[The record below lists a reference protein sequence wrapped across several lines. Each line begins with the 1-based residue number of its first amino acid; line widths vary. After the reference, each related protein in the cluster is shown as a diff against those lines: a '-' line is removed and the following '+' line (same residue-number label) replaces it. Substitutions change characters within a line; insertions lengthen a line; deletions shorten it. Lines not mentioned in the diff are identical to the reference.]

1 MRPIQCSRGPAS
13 YRSWDFQPAIISPR
27 WDQSPS
33 FGVPTPLLFTPP
45 PSPPPPCRLSV
56 DGGWGEKY
64 RIHILSGAEAPG
76 QYSSLLARST
86 FCLVAPGE
94 GRSWVRSMWWLR
106 YRIPYLDGAWP
117 PYKL

>member
-1 MRPIQCSRGPAS
+1 M
-13 YRSWDFQPAIISPR
+13 
-27 WDQSPS
+27 
-33 FGVPTPLLFTPP
+33 
-45 PSPPPPCRLSV
+45 

-94 GRSWVRSMWWLR
+94 GREGKVGEM
-106 YRIPYLDGAWP
+106 
-117 PYKL
+117 